1 MASALSNLVSEP
13 KDISSV
19 GRFLTKLATSVGL
32 AKRLPQKKIDA
43 VDVEKRQKKIDAV
56 DVEKRSPQKKI
67 DAVDVEKRQKK
78 IDAVDVE

>member
-56 DVEKRSPQKKI
+56 DVEKRQKKI
-67 DAVDVEKRQKK
+67 DAVDVEKRSPQKK
-78 IDAVDVE
+78 IDAV

>member
-56 DVEKRSPQKKI
+56 DVEKRQKKI